1 MEKKAIGWRRL
12 LTMLAIAGGLTLLAG
27 LGVLDRADR
36 TASDALCQR
45 TDAFDGDIMV
55 VGIDQRALEQIGP

>member
-27 LGVLDRADR
+27 LGVLDRELS
-36 TASDALCQR
+36 ASIASRLLR
-45 TDAFDGDIMV
+45 
-55 VGIDQRALEQIGP
+55 